1 MSTAGWITL
10 ATIGIASLLL
20 ITERLRPDLV
30 ALLVV
35 LTLTFTRVL
44 TPEQALAGFSQ
55 MAVITIMAVF
65 IMSDALQRTG
75 ATRWV
80 GLRLLG
86 YEGRSERWLTG
97 ALILTAAVFSGF
109 MNTIAAAAV
118 VLPVAMT
125 VSRRTQIRP
134 SRLLMPLAFGAL
146 LGGTATLLTT
156 SNIVVST
163 ALGTAGY
170 RPYGVLDFLPVG
182 LPLVLTGTWLM
193 LWLGPR
199 LLPQRDLAGQ
209 IGRTRRLQ
217 TELAQVYHLREGL
230 SQLQVLPG
238 SSLAGQTLAQGGWG
252 HELGLTVLA
261 IAHQGRTR
269 LAPGR
274 DTRVEEGD
282 TLIAEGIPNID
293 LLQDLGL
300 RLRTEDELEQFLD
313 TEDVPL
319 IEVILAPRAEAEDRT
334 LKAIRFRERYG
345 IQVLAMWREGLVLQ
359 QGVADR
365 PLRFGD
371 TMLMQ
376 GPREKIEL
384 LRLDP
389 NFLVLTQEVDTRLPS
404 RRALTAAVILILS
417 LVFAGTGAVP
427 IGIAT
432 LAGAVAMLLTGC
444 LTMEDAYRS
453 IEWKAIFM
461 IAGMLPLAIAL
472 QTTGTASALGQALVN
487 LTGHMGS
494 IITAAVLL
502 LATMILSLLV
512 GGQTSAIIM
521 APVAIQAATLSMTD
535 PRAMAMAVAI
545 GCSLAFLSP
554 LGHPANMLVMGPGG
568 YTFRDYLRLG
578 APLSLLCFGVALAG
592 LHWIW
597 GL

>member
-10 ATIGIASLLL
+10 ATIAIASLLL
-20 ITERLRPDLV
+20 ITERLRPDLI

-35 LTLTFTRVL
+35 LTLTFTGVV
-44 TPEQALAGFSQ
+44 TPDQALAGFSA

-65 IMSDALQRTG
+65 IMSDGLQRTG
-75 ATRWV
+75 VTRWV
-80 GLRLLG
+80 GLRLMG
-86 YEGRSERWLTG
+86 YKGRSERWLTG
-97 ALILTAAVFSGF
+97 ALTLTAAVFSGF

-118 VLPVAMT
+118 VLPVAMA
-125 VSRRTQIRP
+125 VSRRAQIRP
-134 SRLLMPLAFGAL
+134 SRMLMPMAFGAL

-163 ALGTAGY
+163 ALGQAGF
-170 RPYGVLDFLPVG
+170 RPYGLLDFLPVG
-182 LPLVLTGTWLM
+182 LPLVLIGTGLM

-209 IGRTRRLQ
+209 IVRTRRLE

-230 SQLQVLPG
+230 CQVQVQSG
-238 SSLAGQTLAQGGWG
+238 SSLAGQTLAEGGWG
-252 HELGLTVLA
+252 LELGLTVLA
-261 IAHQGRTR
+261 ISHQGRTR
-269 LAPGR
+269 LAPDRG
-274 DTRVEEGD
+274 TRVEEGD
-282 TLIAEGIPNID
+282 ILIVEGNPSVD
-293 LLQDLGL
+293 QLHDLGL
-300 RLRTEDELEQFLD
+300 RLRTEIELRQPLD

-319 IEVILAPRAEAEDRT
+319 IEVILAPRAEVEGRT

-365 PLRFGD
+365 LLRFGD

-376 GPREKIEL
+376 GPRERIDL

-404 RRALTAAVILILS
+404 RRALPAGILLVLS
-417 LVFAGTGAVP
+417 LALAATGAVP

-444 LTMEDAYRS
+444 LSMEEAYRS
-453 IEWKAIFM
+453 IEWKAVFM
-461 IAGMLPLAIAL
+461 IAGMLPLAVAL
-472 QTTGTASALGQALVN
+472 QTTGTASILGQALVG
-487 LTGHMGS
+487 LTGHVG
-494 IITAAVLL
+494 TLTTGAVLL

-521 APVAIQAATLSMTD
+521 APVAIEAATLSGAD
-535 PRAMAMAVAI
+535 PRAMAMGVAI

-568 YTFRDYLRLG
+568 YTFRDYVRLG
-578 APLSLLCFGVALAG
+578 APLSLLSFGVALAG
-592 LHWIW
+592 LHWFW

>member
-1 MSTAGWITL
+1 MSSAGWITL
-10 ATIGIASLLL
+10 ATIGVASLLL

-35 LTLTFTRVL
+35 LALAFTGVV
-44 TPEQALAGFSQ
+44 TPKQALAGFSE

-65 IMSDALQRTG
+65 IMSDGLQRTG
-75 ATRWV
+75 VTRWF
-80 GLRLLG
+80 GQRLMG
-86 YEGRSERWLTG
+86 IEGRSERSLTA

-118 VLPVAMT
+118 VLPVAMS
-125 VSRRTQIRP
+125 VSRRAQIPP

-163 ALGTAGY
+163 ALVQAGL
-170 RPYGVLDFLPVG
+170 RAYGLLDFLPVG
-182 LPLVLTGTWLM
+182 LPLVFAGTGLM

-199 LLPQRDLAGQ
+199 LLPRRDPAGQ
-209 IGRTRRLQ
+209 IARTRRLQ

-230 SQLQVLPG
+230 SQLQVIPG

-252 HELGLTVLA
+252 QALGLTVLS
-261 IAHQGRTR
+261 ISHQGRTR

-282 TLIAEGIPNID
+282 YLIVEGIPSAD
-293 LLQDLGL
+293 QLHDLGL
-300 RLRTEDELEQFLD
+300 RLRAEHELHEPLD

-319 IEVILAPRAEAEDRT
+319 IEVILAPRAEVEGKT
-334 LKAIRFRERYG
+334 LKAIHFRERYG
-345 IQVLAMWREGLVLQ
+345 IQVVAMWREGLVLQ

-365 PLRFGD
+365 SLRFGD

-376 GPREKIEL
+376 GPRERIDL

-389 NFLVLTQEVDTRLPS
+389 NFLVLTQEADTRLPS
-404 RRALTAAVILILS
+404 HRAVTAVLILVLSLALAAVGI
-417 LVFAGTGAVP
+417 AP
-427 IGIAT
+427 IGIAA

-444 LTMEDAYRS
+444 LSMEEAYRS

-461 IAGMLPLAIAL
+461 IAGMLPLSIAL
-472 QTTGTASALGQALVN
+472 QATGTAAVLGQALID
-487 LTGHMGS
+487 LTGFMGS
-494 IITAAVLL
+494 LATAAVLL
-502 LATMILSLLV
+502 LGTMGLSLLM

-521 APVAIQAATLSMTD
+521 APVAIQAASLSGAD
-535 PRAMAMAVAI
+535 PHAMAMGVAI

-568 YTFRDYLRLG
+568 YTFRDYIRLG
-578 APLSLLCFGVALAG
+578 APLSLVCFAVALAG